1 MFEFINNEDDRGQ
14 VGIGTLIV
22 FIAMVLVAA
31 IAAGV
36 LINTAGFLQTQAEE
50 TGQDSTDQVA
60 NNINV
65 IGTVGDVGDKDYTG
79 KVIQNPSGSAS
90 VVDYNSFSP
99 YSDEGDDERI
109 HTIKLTV
116 QKSPGAGD
124 IDLSELSIQYV
135 APNSFANLVH
145 VRDAAPADLDTDVTD
160 ELAGT
165 GEEAYF
171 VSPIT
176 ASSEDTVITKQS
188 DRYQIIIPLQTA
200 YDDDGSDVDG
210 DNVDSNDLGRKI
222 SAEVTSE
229 PAEASNTG
237 YDNSALSLLDESASV
252 ELTITTAS
260 GSQRYVS
267 LRVPDSLVGDGSGT
281 VQL

>member
-1 MFEFINNEDDRGQ
+1 MFEFITNEDERGQ

-65 IGTVGDVGDKDYTG
+65 IGTVGEVGDKNYAGTI
-79 KVIQNPSGSAS
+79 VTTSGGNDKIKA
-90 VVDYNSFSP
+90 YNGVTP
-99 YSDEGDDERI
+99 YDTEGDDERV

-124 IDLSELSIQYV
+124 VDLGDLSVQYV
-135 APNSFANLVH
+135 APNSFANLIH
-145 VRDAAPADLDTDVTD
+145 VRAAGPPTLDASASGDQLTS
-160 ELAGT
+160 E
-165 GEEAYF
+165 GEAAYF

-176 ASSEDTVITKQS
+176 AESSDPVMTDQS
-188 DRYQIIIPLQTA
+188 DRYQIVIPLQTA
-200 YDDDGSDVDG
+200 FDGDGTDSDGNADSDV
-210 DNVDSNDLGRKI
+210 GRPI
-222 SAEVTSE
+222 SPEVTSTPSDE
-229 PAEASNTG
+229 TTVG
-237 YDNSALSLLDESASV
+237 YDNSDLSLLDKSETA

-267 LRVPDSLVGDGSGT
+267 LRIPDSLVGDGGGT

>member
-1 MFEFINNEDDRGQ
+1 MFEFINDEDERGQ

-65 IGTVGDVGDKDYTG
+65 IGTVGDVGDNNYVG
-79 KVIQNPSGSAS
+79 KIVQDPNSAPT
-90 VVDYNSFSP
+90 VVDYSGISP
-99 YSDEGDDERI
+99 YDTEGDDERI
-109 HTIKLTV
+109 HTVKVTV

-124 IDLSELSIQYV
+124 VDLADLSVQYV
-135 APNSFANLVH
+135 GPDSFANLVH
-145 VRDAAPADLDTDVTD
+145 VRDADPARILSDGSTTIDS
-160 ELAGT
+160 AG
-165 GEEAYF
+165 EAAYF
-171 VSPIT
+171 VDTIT
-176 ASSEDTVITKQS
+176 AKTEDTVMTQEG
-188 DRYQIIIPLQTA
+188 DRYQLIIPLQTA
-200 YDDDGSDVDG
+200 FDDNGDDGTSTADANDYGRQIGSEVSSAG
-210 DNVDSNDLGRKI
+210 D
-222 SAEVTSE
+222 ASE
-229 PAEASNTG
+229 TG
-237 YDNSALSLLDESASV
+237 YDNSRLLLLDESASV

-267 LRVPDSLVGDGSGT
+267 LRVPDSLVGNGGSS